1 MCVHSSERVKQ
12 IKTVDV
18 DNTALLKLI
27 IIFLKLWYTII
38 KNMEKTGI
46 FSKETIFCCT
56 YLQAAQYR
64 YIHIHHTYYT

>member
-46 FSKETIFCCT
+46 FFKGNNILLYLPASCT
-56 YLQAAQYR
+56 V
-64 YIHIHHTYYT
+64 